1 MLFRSGKGLIVFKMV
16 LNQFL
21 VLTNL
26 AKNAKNI
33 VPNQNEVRVLYMQIE
48 DEGRSMTKIVQ
59 NEEF

>member
-1 MLFRSGKGLIVFKMV
+1 MV
-16 LNQFL
+16 PNQFL

-33 VPNQNEVRVLYMQIE
+33 VPNQNEVGGLYMQIE

-59 NEEF
+59 NEGF